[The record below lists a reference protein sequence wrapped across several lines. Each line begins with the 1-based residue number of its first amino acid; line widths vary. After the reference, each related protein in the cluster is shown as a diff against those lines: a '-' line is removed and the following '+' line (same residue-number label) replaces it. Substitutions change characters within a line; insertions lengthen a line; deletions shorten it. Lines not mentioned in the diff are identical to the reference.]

1 MEHKPLFGDLIAAH
15 AGLAEDLKSVDLAT
29 DLTSSGVNWD
39 PQGQELIDLTTVHLV
54 AAEAHGKLAEALLAS
69 GRHTAANWEF
79 RTAKRHL
86 ELADT
91 YDLAHRFEK
100 LAGLF

>member
-1 MEHKPLFGDLIAAH
+1 MEHKPLFGDLIASH
-15 AGLAEDLKSVDLAT
+15 AGLAEELEAMDPT
-29 DLTSSGVNWD
+29 EELTSASVNWD
-39 PQGQELIDLTTVHLV
+39 PQGQALIDLTTVHLA